1 MEKERASI
9 ENSKIAWKQF
19 KKNKM
24 AYYSYKT
31 LLVLIVIAIIAPF
44 VATDLPLYCNYKGVK
59 MFPAFSFTNSCTF
72 NDPVTGQQ
80 EVVQYDIADWKHLDA
95 ETIIFAPVAY
105 APDKSDFDNSN
116 YVGPNDKQVFT
127 STAGET
133 QEMPGK
139 FRHWLGTSKA
149 GEDVLSGLVNGTRV
163 SLLIGIVSMS
173 IASFIG
179 ILLGGLAGYF
189 GDKKLQTTRGSFWTM
204 VIGLVFA
211 FYYGFFIRAYNIS
224 DALMISN
231 LETFKQFFFSFFIFS
246 AVLMMFFFLGKIMG
260 KIPFLHHRVYIPVDS
275 IVSRCIEILISMPLL
290 ILIISISAIVK
301 EKSIMNVMVI
311 IGLTSWTGI
320 ARLTRAE
327 FLRVSTLDYI
337 QTAKALGF
345 KELRIILKHA
355 LPNAVAPAF
364 VAIAFGIAS
373 AILIESSLS
382 FLGIG
387 VPPNLVTWGSLL
399 SSGREQYHAWWLVVF
414 PGLAIFIT
422 VTVYNLLGE
431 GLRDALD
438 PRLRD

>member
-1 MEKERASI
+1 MEQQKNSI
-9 ENSKIAWKQF
+9 RNSKAAWLQF
-19 KKNKM
+19 KKNRI
-24 AYYSYKT
+24 AYYAYKT
-31 LLVLIVIAIIAPF
+31 LFALIIIAIIAPF
-44 VATDLPLYCNYKGVK
+44 TATDLPLYCNYKGTTL
-59 MFPAFSFTNSCTF
+59 FPAFSFSNNCTIT
-72 NDPVTGQQ
+72 DPLNGKT
-80 EVVQYDIADWKHLDA
+80 ETLQYDIVDWKHLDA
-95 ETIIFAPVAY
+95 QLIFAPVAY
-105 APDKSDFDNSN
+105 SPAQSDYDNSN
-116 YVGPNDKQVFT
+116 YVGPFDKQVFV
-127 STAGET
+127 TATGET
-133 QEMPGK
+133 VEMPMK
-139 FRHWLGTSKA
+139 FRHWLGTNKTGA
-149 GEDVLSGLVNGTRV
+149 DVLSGLINGTRV
-163 SLLIGIVSMS
+163 SLIIGIISMG

-189 GDKKLQTTRGSFWTM
+189 GDRKLQTTRGSFWTM
-204 VIGLVFA
+204 VIGLIFA
-211 FYYGFFIRAYNIS
+211 FYYGFLIRTYILS
-224 DALMISN
+224 DALMTSN
-231 LETFKQFFFSFFIFS
+231 LEAFKQLVLSIFIFLL
-246 AVLMMFFFLGKIMG
+246 VLFLFFLLGKLIG
-260 KIPFLHHRVYIPVDS
+260 KIPFLNKRVYIPMDA
-275 IVSRCIEILISMPLL
+275 IVSRTIEILISMPLL

-301 EKSIMNVMVI
+301 EKSIVNVMII
-311 IGLTSWTGI
+311 IGLTSWTSI

-387 VPPNLVTWGSLL
+387 VPPDLVTWGSLL
-399 SSGREQYHAWWLVVF
+399 SSGREQYHAWWLVIF